1 MFIGFFTKGVR
12 RITIFEYEKGLKYTD
27 GKFAAVLGPGPYWY
41 VPFFVRIERFD
52 IRPCF
57 VSIVGQEVL
66 SSDGVTL
73 KVSLAANYQILDPH
87 TAFNKTQSY
96 QDALYLELQLA
107 LREIV
112 GSTEIDSILKS
123 RNEFSAKLMEL
134 TQQQVQDLGLQL
146 NSVNLKDIMFPGK
159 LKEIFSQ
166 VVNARQEGQA
176 ALEKARGETAALRA
190 LANAAKMIESNPNLL
205 QLRQLQALSEA
216 SGNTLI
222 LGLPP
227 QSAPVP
233 VPAGSKKKKT

>member
-1 MFIGFFTKGVR
+1 MD
-12 RITIFEYEKGLKYTD
+12 L
-27 GKFAAVLGPGPYWY
+27 
-41 VPFFVRIERFD
+41 
-52 IRPCF
+52 
-57 VSIVGQEVL
+57 
-66 SSDGVTL
+66 
-73 KVSLAANYQILDPH
+73 N
-87 TAFNKTQSY
+87 TAINKTQSY

-123 RNEFSAKLMEL
+123 RNEFSAKLVEL

-146 NSVNLKDIMFPGK
+146 NSVNIKDIMFPGK
-159 LKEIFSQ
+159 LKEIFTQ
-166 VVNARQEGQA
+166 VVNARQEGLA
-176 ALEKARGETAALRA
+176 ALERARGETAALRA

-205 QLRQLQALSEA
+205 QLRQLQTLSEA

-233 VPAGSKKKKT
+233 IPAGSKKRKT